1 VANKKSDLLPRGFK
15 ARAERTA
22 EDFRKELSLAVHAP
36 LPSSVLATHLKVDLC
51 PHPSFHSSKY
61 PPFSDECS
69 GATILD
75 AYGKPFIVY
84 NVLHSLAR
92 QESTL
97 MHELAHIICK
107 HFEENPYPGI
117 AIPDNLR
124 GHNPRHEAEAAY
136 LGGCLQ
142 LPRVALVHI
151 FKQRMTEDQII
162 EVYGASLEM
171 VRYRMRIT
179 GVMKQMK
186 KSEINNSSGFIGVPI
201 SQPIPFQQILQFYPL
216 SSGRDFEHQAQ
227 SFAS

>member
-1 VANKKSDLLPRGFK
+1 
-15 ARAERTA
+15 
-22 EDFRKELSLAVHAP
+22 
-36 LPSSVLATHLKVDLC
+36 
-51 PHPSFHSSKY
+51 
-61 PPFSDECS
+61 
-69 GATILD
+69 
-75 AYGKPFIVY
+75 
-84 NVLHSLAR
+84 
-92 QESTL
+92 

-186 KSEINNSSGFIGVPI
+186 KK
-201 SQPIPFQQILQFYPL
+201 
-216 SSGRDFEHQAQ
+216 
-227 SFAS
+227 